1 LLCRWAADVCRRGH
15 VRLLSVRD
23 RLGRLTGAVAS
34 LPRELA
40 IALVVTVV
48 VTVVAPLVVALLT
61 KHTAPVWV
69 VVLAALLALL
79 VGLVGGAAVGG
90 AEDGDGVKARIHA
103 LESRAGELGEYE
115 TYVEHV
121 RDVLGALRKVIAKE
135 LTSFSTQ
142 QFIEAGIFQ
151 PADKLLQR
159 DHRGATRGD
168 VRFSI
173 LCRSGDDFV
182 MVDEKGPLPALG
194 HRVESR
200 ERFRLPVRDS
210 FAGVAFNTGRVQS
223 SNDLANDERYKPHPK
238 ATSGREY
245 LSMVSVPLWRAGEID
260 GVLNVLAVRK
270 DAFSPVDRTYITLL
284 ASVIDVVRSLDP
296 PPDEPY

>member
-1 LLCRWAADVCRRGH
+1 MGCRPRRPACAARGA
-15 VRLLSVRD
+15 R
-23 RLGRLTGAVAS
+23 GR
-34 LPRELA
+34 
-40 IALVVTVV
+40 
-48 VTVVAPLVVALLT
+48 
-61 KHTAPVWV
+61 
-69 VVLAALLALL
+69 
-79 VGLVGGAAVGG
+79 GGRGG
-90 AEDGDGVKARIHA
+90 TEDGEGVKARIHA

-135 LTSFSTQ
+135 LTSFSTH

-173 LCRSGDDFV
+173 LYPDGDDFV

-200 ERFRLPVRDS
+200 ERFRLPIRDS
-210 FAGVAFNTGRVQS
+210 FAGVAFNTGVS
-223 SNDLANDERYKPHPK
+223 SRPTTLPT
-238 ATSGREY
+238 TS
-245 LSMVSVPLWRAGEID
+245 
-260 GVLNVLAVRK
+260 
-270 DAFSPVDRTYITLL
+270 AFSSIPRPRQA
-284 ASVIDVVRSLDP
+284 ASTCRWCPFPFGGPARSMAC
-296 PPDEPY
+296 